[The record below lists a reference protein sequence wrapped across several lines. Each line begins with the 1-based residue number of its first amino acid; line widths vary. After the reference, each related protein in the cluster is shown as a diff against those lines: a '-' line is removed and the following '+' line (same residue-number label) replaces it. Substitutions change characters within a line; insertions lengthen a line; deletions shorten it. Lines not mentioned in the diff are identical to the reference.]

1 MLKELR
7 FKLISMFLQ
16 LLEELREKQ
25 KQEAKMQEDL
35 DNLKQSLASEKQN
48 MSEVAGDRNRLKSL
62 CDDKDKALQVSVMS
76 FA

>member
-1 MLKELR
+1 
-7 FKLISMFLQ
+7 MFLQ

-25 KQEAKMQEDL
+25 KQEAKLQDDL

-48 MSEVAGDRNRLKSL
+48 LSEVAGDHNRLKSL
-62 CDDKDKALQVSVMS
+62 CDDKDKALKVSVIS

>member
-1 MLKELR
+1 
-7 FKLISMFLQ
+7 MFLQ

-48 MSEVAGDRNRLKSL
+48 MSEVAGDRNRLKSF